1 MSRGD
6 INGLSWCITSDSQAL
21 LAVAV
26 GPTVQIY
33 ARKRIKD
40 IQVDEGWALCDEMKL
55 ERYGI
60 SMFCAITSVI
70 IGLLA
75 PSLAILLPLLGQ
87 MLAYLLLLL
96 DKPSERFPNG

>member
-26 GPTVQIY
+26 GPTVHIY

-40 IQVDEGWALCDEMKL
+40 IQVDKGWALCDEMKL
-55 ERYGI
+55 ERYSI
-60 SMFCAITSVI
+60 FMCCATLV
-70 IGLLA
+70 
-75 PSLAILLPLLGQ
+75 P
-87 MLAYLLLLL
+87 
-96 DKPSERFPNG
+96 